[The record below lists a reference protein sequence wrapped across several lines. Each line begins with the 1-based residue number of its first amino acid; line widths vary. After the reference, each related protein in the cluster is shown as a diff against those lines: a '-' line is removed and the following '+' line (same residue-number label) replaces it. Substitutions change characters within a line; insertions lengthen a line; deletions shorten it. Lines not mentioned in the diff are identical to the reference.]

1 MYDKYASP
9 LTLTTNRQV
18 RWGNGEYDVL
28 TNGYNKDSGNIVE
41 LDRALCGVIPKNDN
55 AISSNGSNQMAS
67 SLIYQSPVAQNLAFY
82 FGGQTVDNGNEPC
95 FSRRLNS
102 WRTFSSSDDGF
113 RCACYA

>member
-1 MYDKYASP
+1 MYDKYTSP
-9 LTLTTNRQV
+9 LTLTTNRKV

-41 LDRALCGVIPKNDN
+41 LDRALCGVIPKDDN

-67 SLIYQSPVAQNLAFY
+67 SLIYQGPVTQNLALY
-82 FGGQTVDNGNEPC
+82 FGGETVANGNQPC
-95 FSRRLNS
+95 FSRTLTP
-102 WRTFSSSDDGF
+102 WRTASYSSNGF